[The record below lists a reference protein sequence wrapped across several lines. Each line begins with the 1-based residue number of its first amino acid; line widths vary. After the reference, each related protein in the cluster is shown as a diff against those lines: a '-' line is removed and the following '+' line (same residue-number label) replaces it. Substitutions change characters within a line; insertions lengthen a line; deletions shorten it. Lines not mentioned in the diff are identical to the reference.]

1 MNLLTRINCRRGE
14 FICIKNIAK
23 IYRLA
28 GKECPWNYC
37 FELQTTSRS
46 FILFGRTCEERDLW
60 VNGFHRLMGI
70 PVRDSKFEPVEG
82 MLQRK
87 IASLD

>member
-1 MNLLTRINCRRGE
+1 MNLLTFINCRRGE
-14 FICIKNIAK
+14 LICIKNIAK
-23 IYRLA
+23 IHKLA

-60 VNGFHRLMGI
+60 VNGFNQLMGI
-70 PVRDSKFEPVEG
+70 PVRDSKFEPVQN
-82 MLQRK
+82 MLKRV
-87 IASLD
+87 IASQD